1 MYSYSHKYPE
11 VKYFGQVIYHL
22 VYHFYNT
29 HDSVVTQEKNHER
42 AKNQTHNITFPL
54 GKMKSKPCVVV

>member
-1 MYSYSHKYPE
+1 MHSYSHKYPE

-29 HDSVVTQEKNHER
+29 HDSVLTQEKNHGGR
-42 AKNQTHNITFPL
+42 
-54 GKMKSKPCVVV
+54 GCVDDT